1 MAVGR
6 LSCPTAFATEPFN
19 EWYDGISSNQSRVM
33 EVWHMTYIQ
42 AIICTLAAWF
52 VGLFADANIDFGDP
66 QGFLALRV
74 LFPILAMGICILK
87 AIKNNE
93 KK

>member
-1 MAVGR
+1 MAY
-6 LSCPTAFATEPFN
+6 T
-19 EWYDGISSNQSRVM
+19 I
-33 EVWHMTYIQ
+33 

-52 VGLFADANIDFGDP
+52 IELLIDANIDFGDP

-74 LFPILAMGICILK
+74 LLPILAMGICILK

>member
-1 MAVGR
+1 MAY
-6 LSCPTAFATEPFN
+6 T
-19 EWYDGISSNQSRVM
+19 I
-33 EVWHMTYIQ
+33 
-42 AIICTLAAWF
+42 AIICTLAAW
-52 VGLFADANIDFGDP
+52 VIGLLIDANIDFGDP

-74 LFPILAMGICILK
+74 LLPILAMGICILK

>member
-1 MAVGR
+1 MAY
-6 LSCPTAFATEPFN
+6 T
-19 EWYDGISSNQSRVM
+19 I
-33 EVWHMTYIQ
+33 

-52 VGLFADANIDFGDP
+52 IGLLIDANIDFGDP

-74 LFPILAMGICILK
+74 LLPILAMGICILK

>member
-1 MAVGR
+1 
-6 LSCPTAFATEPFN
+6 
-19 EWYDGISSNQSRVM
+19 
-33 EVWHMTYIQ
+33 MTYIQ
-42 AIICTLAAWF
+42 AIICTLVAWF

-74 LFPILAMGICILK
+74 LLPILTMGLCILK

>member
-1 MAVGR
+1 
-6 LSCPTAFATEPFN
+6 
-19 EWYDGISSNQSRVM
+19 
-33 EVWHMTYIQ
+33 MTYTI

-52 VGLFADANIDFGDP
+52 IGLLIDANIDFGDL

-74 LFPILAMGICILK
+74 LLPILTMGICILK